1 MNLGRV
7 RTIAFTFLAGAA
19 ALASLLLLEGL
30 TEGLLPWIQLGCPGC
45 PDDAAN
51 YPIQLLRWHGAEHGV
66 LLGILFTGALIGL
79 LWRARQRPLL
89 LQFYV
94 LGHLALIAGFL
105 PFRPAS
111 TPEARMIAFSIEVLF
126 TTAVM
131 CALYP
136 ESRQLF
142 SFRGANPTPRLVGA
156 ALATAVVMVP
166 LGLQRL
172 LWQIEGVGGV
182 SASESRWAESVIL
195 AVCLILASA
204 MTATRRPGWQALGVI
219 TSLAYIYLGV
229 AAIAVPDQPGS
240 WGIPGGI
247 ASIAGGLLYAGII
260 FVEARRS
267 PAVAR
272 LRAGLATA

>member
-1 MNLGRV
+1 M
-7 RTIAFTFLAGAA
+7 
-19 ALASLLLLEGL
+19 
-30 TEGLLPWIQLGCPGC
+30 
-45 PDDAAN
+45 
-51 YPIQLLRWHGAEHGV
+51 RWHGAEHGV

-111 TPEARMIAFSIEVLF
+111 TPPAQMIVFSIEVLI

-142 SFRGANPTPRLVGA
+142 SFSGANPTPRLVSA
-156 ALATAVVMVP
+156 ALATTVIMVP

-172 LWQIEGVGGV
+172 LWQLGGIGGA

-195 AVCLILASA
+195 AACLILASA

-240 WGIPGGI
+240 WGIAGGI
-247 ASIAGGLLYAGII
+247 ASIAEGMAFAGIV
-260 FVEARRS
+260 FTEARRHS
-267 PAVAR
+267 VVAR
-272 LRAGLATA
+272 LKARVVATA